1 MKERTMVF
9 WMGLI
14 LFCLAASVLFEI
26 VWMLAVVM
34 APVHPDFALG
44 FVPRIVGGIVFVVIG
59 VVMMRSG
66 RRKGERKDS

>member
-9 WMGLI
+9 WVGLI
-14 LFCLAASVLFEI
+14 LFSLASLLLFEI

-44 FVPRIVGGIVFVVIG
+44 FVPRIVGSVVFVVIG
-59 VVMMRSG
+59 IVMMRSG
-66 RRKGERKDS
+66 RRKGD